1 MKEDKLKLVVQSL
14 MSTDFGRDYIKEI
27 IKRSSC
33 LDDSICFDNVNKNY
47 YLQGK
52 KTIGSSILKDI
63 QKYSYKD
70 YEEMIRK
77 E

>member
-1 MKEDKLKLVVQSL
+1 MNNDKLKLVIQSL
-14 MSTDFGRDYIKEI
+14 MSTDFGREYVKEI

-33 LDDSICFDNVNKNY
+33 LDDSICFDNVNRNY

-52 KTIGSSILKDI
+52 KTIGQSILNDI
-63 QKYSYKD
+63 QKYSYKN

-77 E
+77 D